1 MIRKPVL
8 SAERAALRE
17 AIARR
22 ETAKEVVR
30 VASETADRGKTLLT
44 SARSKLAAFGDV
56 DAALLAAHAASFRN
70 AAAVCGPAP
79 NLTLPDDLVEKKKA
93 RDEAA
98 SAADAANVAHSDLVG
113 EFAEAQSAW
122 RKAESRVSESAAEV
136 LVAETAASGR
146 ALTEIWN
153 ELWATIDALNAL
165 RGSLRVKL
173 PSDVVRTLLSFEAL
187 DHRQFPGNRNAQL
200 ARASQHWR
208 SYQAAL
214 CASADA
220 TAPDPIDGDGEASSA
235 AIERVA

>member
-1 MIRKPVL
+1 MTRKLVL
-8 SAERAALRE
+8 SPERAALRE
-17 AIARR
+17 AIAQRQ
-22 ETAKEVVR
+22 TAKEAYR
-30 VASETADRGKTLLT
+30 VAGETADRAKALLT
-44 SARSKLAAFGDV
+44 TARSKLTAFGDV
-56 DAALLAAHAASFRN
+56 DAALLAVRAASFRN
-70 AAAVCGPAP
+70 AATVCGPAP
-79 NLTLPDDLVEKKKA
+79 NLTLPDDLLEKKKA

-113 EFAEAQSAW
+113 EFAETQSAW
-122 RKAESRVSESAAEV
+122 RKAESRVSELAAEV

-153 ELWATIDALNAL
+153 ELWATIDALNGL

-208 SYQAAL
+208 SFHAAL
-214 CASADA
+214 CASAERKLA
-220 TAPDPIDGDGEASSA
+220 HHAAFRGGLQRSA
-235 AIERVA
+235 